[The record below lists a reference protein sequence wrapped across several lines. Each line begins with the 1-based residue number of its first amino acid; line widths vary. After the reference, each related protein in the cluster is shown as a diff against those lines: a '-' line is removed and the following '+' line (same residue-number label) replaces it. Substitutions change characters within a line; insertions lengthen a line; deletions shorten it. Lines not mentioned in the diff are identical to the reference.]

1 MRSKSISLILLSLA
15 LSFVCCSQKKS
26 EEART
31 KETSTQVKESLA
43 DPEFVAA
50 AINGDMEAV
59 KAFIRKGADVNSK
72 DPRGGLPV
80 FLLAAG
86 EGHVDVVRELI
97 SAGADVNKLC
107 DVLGSS
113 AIFNASWHGKVDVVK
128 ELIKAGADVNA
139 RNSSQGTP
147 LMHAAKF
154 NGAMTGRPEVIQELL
169 KAGAEINAKNR
180 RGETALHEAASG
192 DIEVFRILIDAG
204 ADVNAASEPGQT
216 ALMMAAQA
224 GKTENIEELL
234 KHKANI
240 NAVDTWDQWT
250 ALQWAASGGQLEA
263 VSLLI
268 KNGADIHLKDKNGKT
283 ALALAQEKG
292 QTKVVDLL
300 KAAGGER
307 IRLSK
312 SGGLGEIRKVNPP
325 KRGVIWAVLP

>member
-1 MRSKSISLILLSLA
+1 
-15 LSFVCCSQKKS
+15 
-26 EEART
+26 
-31 KETSTQVKESLA
+31 
-43 DPEFVAA
+43 
-50 AINGDMEAV
+50 
-59 KAFIRKGADVNSK
+59 
-72 DPRGGLPV
+72 
-80 FLLAAG
+80 
-86 EGHVDVVRELI
+86 
-97 SAGADVNKLC
+97 
-107 DVLGSS
+107 
-113 AIFNASWHGKVDVVK
+113 VDVVK

-192 DIEVFRILIDAG
+192 DIEVFRILLDAG

-224 GKTENIEELL
+224 GKPEIIEELL

-250 ALQWAASGGQLEA
+250 ALQWASSGGQLET

-292 QTKVVDLL
+292 QTKVAELL
-300 KAAGGER
+300 KAAGGKE
-307 IRLSK
+307 
-312 SGGLGEIRKVNPP
+312 
-325 KRGVIWAVLP
+325 